1 MRPSAT
7 VGARRFIAHPGTTSR
22 CRQKP
27 LSRALDEFYGTCFHE
42 LCHWS
47 EPRLNWSRKEQEN
60 TYALGELVAEIGSC
74 FLCRELGVPASENLE
89 NHIAYVG
96 NWLQAMRSDPRFIF
110 TASAQASKAADFIL
124 SFSRKP
130 EEAVEADGEL
140 VTA

>member
-1 MRPSAT
+1 M
-7 VGARRFIAHPGTTSR
+7 
-22 CRQKP
+22 P
-27 LSRALDEFYGTCFHE
+27 LGSTE
-42 LCHWS
+42 S
-47 EPRLNWSRKEQEN
+47 RLNWSRKEKEN

-130 EEAVEADGEL
+130 EEAPEPTEEL
-140 VTA
+140 VQV